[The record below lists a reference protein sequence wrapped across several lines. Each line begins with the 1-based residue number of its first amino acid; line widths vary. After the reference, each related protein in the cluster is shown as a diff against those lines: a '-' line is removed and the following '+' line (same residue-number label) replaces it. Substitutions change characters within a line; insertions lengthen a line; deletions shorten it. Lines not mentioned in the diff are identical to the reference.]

1 VRKITIYIF
10 IGLFVT
16 YITSKLILNNDLNY
30 LNTNFNIELLI
41 ISVLSYFLSI
51 CLRGI
56 RIFLLS
62 DLENKFLSKSI
73 SLQIMTSSLQLL
85 LPFRLGDIARFYIFR
100 NYLNNLAES
109 VSVFFI
115 EKTFDLIAT
124 LSIILLWLIPDK
136 LKYLPIIFNNNYIFY
151 FISIVFL
158 ILIIFSNK
166 SFQNYILKSNSGKE
180 FKAKISKRIF
190 SLSNT
195 VQTIFSRS
203 RKKFFKIIAI
213 TFSIWIFDSLSFIF
227 ITSLFNPSFKD
238 ILLIGPL
245 VALSSSLPSP
255 PLGISGSVA
264 IGFYWTELLTG
275 MDKLVSY
282 STTYSINI
290 YGSIVKVS
298 ILFYCLIKFRN
309 LKFR

>member
-1 VRKITIYIF
+1 MRRITIYF
-10 IGLFVT
+10 LIGVFVT
-16 YITSKLILNNDLNY
+16 SLTSKLILNNDLNY
-30 LNTNFNIELLI
+30 FHTNFNKSLLI
-41 ISVLSYFLSI
+41 ICVFFYLFSI
-51 CLRGI
+51 CLRGV

-62 DLENKFLSKSI
+62 DLENKSLRESI
-73 SLQIMTSSLQLL
+73 SLQLITSSLQLL

-109 VSVFFI
+109 ASVFFI

-124 LSIILLWLIPDK
+124 LSIILIWLIPDK
-136 LKYLPIIFNNNYIFY
+136 LKYLPIIFKSNYVV
-151 FISIVFL
+151 VFVSVFFFL
-158 ILIIFSNK
+158 FIIFSNK
-166 SFQNYILKSNSGKE
+166 SLQNYISKSNSGKI
-180 FKAKISKRIF
+180 FKTKISIRLL

-195 VQTIFSRS
+195 VQTIFTRS
-203 RKKFFKIIAI
+203 RKNLFKLISI
-213 TFSIWIFDSLSFIF
+213 TLGIWIFDSLSFIY

-275 MDKLVSY
+275 MNNLVSY
-282 STTYSINI
+282 STNYSINI
-290 YGSIVKVS
+290 YGSIV
-298 ILFYCLIKFRN
+298 IICIIFYCLKKFRD
-309 LKFR
+309 LKLR